1 MIIILSLP
9 FLIFTLICCIAI
21 LIINKTKIVKEQI
34 KKNRITYVI
43 VGSVIGAFI
52 ASNFERLL

>member
-34 KKNRITYVI
+34 KKNRITYII
-43 VGSVIGAFI
+43 VGAVIGAFI